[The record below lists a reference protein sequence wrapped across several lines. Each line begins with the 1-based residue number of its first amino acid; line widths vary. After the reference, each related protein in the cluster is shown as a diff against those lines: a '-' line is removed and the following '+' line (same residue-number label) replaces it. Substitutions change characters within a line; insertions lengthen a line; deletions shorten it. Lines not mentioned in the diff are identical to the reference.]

1 MSSATGLPAPR
12 GEIHIEWVSDARELE
27 RLEPAWRA
35 LEDAVPHRTH
45 VSTFD
50 FLYPWYRHYA
60 GDYGGTPLVGL
71 AWAGHDLVG
80 IAPLALRRGTLGR
93 VPVTRVDFA
102 PTDSIAGEFLVHED
116 RCDVVSRFLE
126 SLAARAGF
134 DIACLNGFERT
145 SRFLPVLQDAAGRH
159 RLSIEVEDHAYAM
172 VDLRQGYQ
180 PYWRRLKGDIRR
192 KLNHRA
198 RKIGA
203 LGAAVDGVV
212 PDSVVPDG
220 VGDTMARVGRII
232 AITEAS
238 YKLRGE
244 RLADHHRA
252 FLTELIERLAQRG
265 KLSLPILT
273 IGGRDA
279 AFILG
284 VVERGCL
291 YDITLSY
298 DESFAAL
305 GPGMFLMQETLKQCA
320 EAGIHTVVSHGAH
333 EYKRTWSTRFVP
345 QTRLYLFRRRPRA
358 IAARVMRF
366 GLQPLWRRLGAFPV
380 GGHAAAPIR

>member
-1 MSSATGLPAPR
+1 MGSAIGLSAPR
-12 GEIHIEWVSDARELE
+12 HAIHIEWLSYARELE
-27 RLEPAWRA
+27 RLEQAWRA
-35 LEDAVPHRTH
+35 LEDAVPRRTH

-60 GDYGGTPLVGL
+60 GNYGGTPLVGA
-71 AWAGHDLVG
+71 AWAGHHLVG
-80 IAPLALRRGTLGR
+80 LAPLTLRRGTLGR

-102 PTDSIAGEFLVHED
+102 PTDSVAGEFLVHED
-116 RCDVVSRFLE
+116 RSDVVSRFLQ
-126 SLAARAGF
+126 SLAARGGF
-134 DIACLNGFERT
+134 DIACLNGFEQT
-145 SRFLPVLQDAAGRH
+145 SRFLPVLQDTAGRH
-159 RLSIEVEDHAYAM
+159 HLSVEVEDHAYAM
-172 VDLRQGYQ
+172 VDLRQGYEE
-180 PYWRRLKGDIRR
+180 YWRRLRGDVRR

-212 PDSVVPDG
+212 P
-220 VGDTMARVGRII
+220 GDIDDPMARVGRLI
-232 AITEAS
+232 AMTEAS
-238 YKLRGE
+238 YKLRGKP
-244 RLADHHRA
+244 LADHHRR
-252 FLTELIERLAQRG
+252 FLTDLVGRLAQRG

-284 VVERGCL
+284 VVERGCF

-305 GPGMFLMQETLKQCA
+305 GPGMFLMQETLRQCA

-345 QTRLYLFRRRPRA
+345 QKRLFLFRRRPRA
-358 IAARVMRF
+358 MAARLMRF
-366 GLQPLWRRLGAFPV
+366 GLQPLWRRLGAVPAL
-380 GGHAAAPIR
+380 GDATPLTR